1 MPIRRL
7 RGDLTETAESRAG
20 GGGGRGAV
28 TCVRNESPFLCA
40 QPNSEVG
47 KVALGYPRVE
57 NSREGVGAAGHGLA
71 AAVAVPDAP
80 GLTANGVAAAEGA
93 GAEG

>member
-1 MPIRRL
+1 M
-7 RGDLTETAESRAG
+7 
-20 GGGGRGAV
+20 V
-28 TCVRNESPFLCA
+28 CVRKEALPLRTTGSCG
-40 QPNSEVG
+40 SGSRGVYRGVG
-47 KVALGYPRVE
+47 